1 MSAYAALTQR
11 VADLDRYMGDYIP
24 QVMPLLQKHGI
35 DVLVA
40 HFGAPAIEGSSDS
53 LIILRAESE
62 ETLRNFDDDPDY
74 AGPKTLRQSITS
86 DANMVFAP
94 EFALSGSANT
104 SS

>member
-1 MSAYAALTQR
+1 MSAYLALTQK
-11 VADLDRYMGDYIP
+11 VADVERYVGDYIP

-40 HFGAPAIEGSSDS
+40 HFGATAIEGSADS

-62 ETLRNFDDDPDY
+62 ETLRNFYDDPDY

-86 DANMVFAP
+86 DSNMVFAP
-94 EFALSGSANT
+94 EFALPG
-104 SS
+104 